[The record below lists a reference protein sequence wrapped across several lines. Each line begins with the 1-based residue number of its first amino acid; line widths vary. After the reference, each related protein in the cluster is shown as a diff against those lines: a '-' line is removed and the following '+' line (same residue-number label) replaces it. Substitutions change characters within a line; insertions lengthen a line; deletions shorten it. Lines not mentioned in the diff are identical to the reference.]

1 MARNGQKTGGRVKGT
16 PNKVT
21 STLREKISLFLDRKW
36 DVIEKDFDSLDA
48 KDRIALFE
56 KLLQYS
62 IPKLQAVTEQD
73 EEEKR
78 PINVNITLSGESASQ
93 AVESI

>member
-21 STLREKISLFLDRKW
+21 STLREKISLFLGRKW
-36 DVIEKDFDSLDA
+36 DIIEKDFDSLDP

-62 IPKLQAVTEQD
+62 IPKLQAVTEQED
-73 EEEKR
+73 KEKR

-93 AVESI
+93 AVESV